1 MDNIILNKILKSIN
15 NGKKFKNYLG
25 VFTIE
30 EYNALNLKNKK
41 NFSLILFISNI
52 SKNLGHFVTIF
63 KSENKIFFCDS
74 YGKNVTFYKKKIKN
88 INFYLNYKLQS
99 NNTTICGGYSIFFV
113 HIISLCK
120 YKMICFKKIFLD
132 FFNFKR
138 RFINDKYI
146 KNYLFLIYPKL
157 NNKYCKYLF
166 CNKNFIIN
174 YENCEKVLCQFKKK
188 KH

>member
-1 MDNIILNKILKSIN
+1 
-15 NGKKFKNYLG
+15 
-25 VFTIE
+25 
-30 EYNALNLKNKK
+30 
-41 NFSLILFISNI
+41 
-52 SKNLGHFVTIF
+52 
-63 KSENKIFFCDS
+63 
-74 YGKNVTFYKKKIKN
+74 
-88 INFYLNYKLQS
+88 
-99 NNTTICGGYSIFFV
+99 
-113 HIISLCK
+113 
-120 YKMICFKKIFLD
+120 MICFKKIFLD

-138 RFINDKYI
+138 KIINDKYI